1 MQADRGGSSNRASD
15 EPPQKRTPKL
25 PVSIL
30 ERKACWTKLRTLTKP
45 EETSLLPTAGECKG
59 REVNPKGIPQVGLH
73 PSKLAPSGSLSGQ
86 GNAVGEKKETTT
98 RVESRLSTT
107 ETLEVKGSEDLN
119 TSQGGQT
126 SRLTEW

>member
-1 MQADRGGSSNRASD
+1 MQAGKDRLTASRPAGHPHLCRWT
-15 EPPQKRTPKL
+15 EKEAATGHLMRHPQKRTPKL

-73 PSKLAPSGSLSGQ
+73 SSKLAPSGSLSGQ

-98 RVESRLSTT
+98 RVES
-107 ETLEVKGSEDLN
+107 
-119 TSQGGQT
+119 
-126 SRLTEW
+126 